1 MKFSLVLC
9 FTGAES
15 GGSLKH
21 AIRVRSDGAAINTTT
36 RAPTTT
42 GPGNGCRT
50 DQLSLKNYVFFIIV
64 ISAYMYVP
72 LWITTSL
79 YFIWSLVHLIS
90 KAKLQCIHCLCN
102 KRLSHWFNILFCICF
117 KLELQLMMFIRLST
131 NSNLHANAFKS

>member
-9 FTGAES
+9 FTEAES

-50 DQLSLKNYVFFIIV
+50 DQLSLKNYVFFYN
-64 ISAYMYVP
+64 SN
-72 LWITTSL
+72 
-79 YFIWSLVHLIS
+79 
-90 KAKLQCIHCLCN
+90 QCIHVCTAMN
-102 KRLSHWFNILFCICF
+102 NDKFILYMIIGAPD
-117 KLELQLMMFIRLST
+117 L
-131 NSNLHANAFKS
+131 

>member
-15 GGSLKH
+15 GGPLKH

-72 LWITTSL
+72 L
-79 YFIWSLVHLIS
+79 
-90 KAKLQCIHCLCN
+90 
-102 KRLSHWFNILFCICF
+102 
-117 KLELQLMMFIRLST
+117 
-131 NSNLHANAFKS
+131 